1 MKQKQNISA
10 RPHNITYV
18 MRRHFT
24 LIELL
29 VVIAIIAILAGM
41 LLPALNKA
49 REKARA
55 SNCAANLKQLGTCYG
70 MYTVDFNDIMPIHD
84 GVSPTNTSAGK
95 DAQNMFFH
103 FIPYIGA
110 KEGKLLPKTYYCPSG
125 KQPSKNQ
132 LLIRGS
138 WQGEA
143 IITNCYAPNMETC
156 YFSGAPGSY
165 WYRVRKITK
174 VKNVST
180 LCVMADR
187 DKDQSQADSG
197 SNKIVFNWGTSNKKM
212 YIGAL
217 THIGN
222 TNLLIADGH
231 VEAKRIAPA
240 ERGVASDIFKN
251 IFYVNGVWGY

>member
-1 MKQKQNISA
+1 
-10 RPHNITYV
+10 
-18 MRRHFT
+18 
-24 LIELL
+24 
-29 VVIAIIAILAGM
+29 M

-55 SNCAANLKQLGTCYG
+55 ANCAANLKQMGTCYG

-84 GVSPTNTSAGK
+84 GAAPTNTNDAGK
-95 DAQNMFFH
+95 NAQNMFFH

-110 KEGKLLPKTYYCPSG
+110 KEGKALPKTYYCPSG
-125 KQPSKNQ
+125 EQPVSSD

-138 WQGEA
+138 WQASGLHKKTY
-143 IITNCYAPNMETC
+143 IPNQETC
-156 YFSGAPGSY
+156 YFSGTPGSY

-187 DKDQSQADSG
+187 DKDKSIAASG
-197 SNKIVFNWGTSNKKM
+197 VTTTFNWNNSSNV
-212 YIGAL
+212 IFLGSL
-217 THIGN
+217 NHIGN
-222 TNLLIADGH
+222 SNLLIADGH

-240 ERGVASDIFKN
+240 QRGVQSTDFKN

>member
-10 RPHNITYV
+10 RPHNITHV
-18 MRRHFT
+18 MRRYFT

-55 SNCAANLKQLGTCYG
+55 ANCAANLKQLGTCYG

-84 GVSPTNTSAGK
+84 GVTLTDTTKGK
-95 DAQNMFFH
+95 NAQNMFFH

-110 KEGKLLPKTYYCPSG
+110 TEGKALPKIYHCPSG
-125 KQPSKNQ
+125 RQLTNDD
-132 LLIRGS
+132 LLIRGN
-138 WQGEA
+138 WKAAGLQKK
-143 IITNCYAPNMETC
+143 CYIPNQQTC
-156 YFSGAPGSY
+156 YCSGAPGTT
-165 WYRVRKITK
+165 WYLVRKITK

-187 DKDQSQADSG
+187 DKETSAAASG
-197 SNKIVFNWGTSNKKM
+197 TTSVFNWGNATSSKFV
-212 YIGAL
+212 GSL
-217 THIGN
+217 THISN

-240 ERGVASDIFKN
+240 ERGVASDTFKN
-251 IFYVNGVWGY
+251 IFYVNGVAGK